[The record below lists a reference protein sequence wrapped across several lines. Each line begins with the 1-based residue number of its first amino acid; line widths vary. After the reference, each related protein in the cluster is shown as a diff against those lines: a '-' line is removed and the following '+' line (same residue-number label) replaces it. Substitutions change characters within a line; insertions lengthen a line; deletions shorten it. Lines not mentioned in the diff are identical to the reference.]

1 MVGSSSPQVFFLLG
15 ETLRDLGRNDE
26 AILAYR
32 DATRL
37 EPRFDHAWLG
47 LGLLLVKTGQRDD
60 AKAIAQQLTKLNP
73 TLATSLKAALE
84 TP

>member
-15 ETLRDLGRNDE
+15 ETLRDLGRNHE

-37 EPRFDHAWLG
+37 EPRFYHAWLG
-47 LGLLLVKTGQRDD
+47 LGLLLVKTGQLDD